1 MKLSH
6 MRRLFTS
13 FSKIKHC
20 QVEYKYIKHSNFIR
34 QYVNKCTK
42 NKHNDKFI
50 NGPSPKPVYITI
62 QRTAGCHTR
71 PRSTATQ
78 CEQKNS
84 SLDKTQTN

>member
-1 MKLSH
+1 M
-6 MRRLFTS
+6 
-13 FSKIKHC
+13 
-20 QVEYKYIKHSNFIR
+20 
-34 QYVNKCTK
+34 NKCTK

-62 QRTAGCHTR
+62 QRTAGCHIR

-84 SLDKTQTN
+84 SLDKTQTNYLSKLSKLKWVIPKSVIYNYGELS